1 MWAAGL
7 VIGELL
13 LCEAV
18 LQGDTEIE
26 QLSLI
31 ENLLGSP
38 VAEDIDALA
47 GCPGLE
53 SWRRNKLEQGR
64 PNKFDLKFQK
74 FKSQNLIE
82 FLASFLKWNPNLR
95 STASEALGYGTS
107 ACAEDANAWWREA
120 PRAAAKENLVRHI
133 SIHDHQDSDKERQ
146 GLQTIQAAE
155 KETES
160 EEEVHPSTA
169 ES

>member
-31 ENLLGSP
+31 ENVIGSP
-38 VAEDIDALA
+38 LAKDIEALA
-47 GCPGLE
+47 SLDCPELE
-53 SWRRNKLEQGR
+53 SWNRNGLEQGR
-64 PNKFDLKFQK
+64 PNKFERKFQK
-74 FKSQNLIE
+74 FKSQNLIK
-82 FLASFLKWNPNLR
+82 FLASFLTWDPRLR
-95 STASEALGYGTS
+95 PTASEALGYDTG

-120 PRAAAKENLVRHI
+120 PPAAPNENLIRHI
-133 SIHDHQDSDKERQ
+133 AIHGQHDSN
-146 GLQTIQAAE
+146 
-155 KETES
+155 
-160 EEEVHPSTA
+160 EEQLGP
-169 ES
+169 

>member
-38 VAEDIDALA
+38 LAKDIDALSSL
-47 GCPGLE
+47 GCLELE
-53 SWRRNKLEQGR
+53 SWNRNGLEQGH
-64 PNKFDLKFQK
+64 PNKFERKFQNI
-74 FKSQNLIE
+74 KSQNLIK
-82 FLASFLKWNPNLR
+82 FLASLLKWDPRLR
-95 STASEALGYGTS
+95 PTAPEALGQGTGT
-107 ACAEDANAWWREA
+107 CAEDANAWWREA
-120 PRAAAKENLVRHI
+120 PPTAPKENLIRHI
-133 SIHDHQDSDKERQ
+133 TIHGHQDFNKE
-146 GLQTIQAAE
+146 
-155 KETES
+155 
-160 EEEVHPSTA
+160 
-169 ES
+169 